1 MVRNAPLL
9 SVIAVVVCSLVP
21 VTPAAAQE
29 PHQTLKL
36 TLSDASLLD
45 QHAPGPAILPA
56 PQKRPSTLVPLYLSF
71 GALQALDVHS
81 TSTALN
87 RGAVEANP
95 LMGGI
100 AGSPLGLAVVKAGGT
115 AGVIYA
121 SERLWKK
128 NKGAAVALMIGAN
141 SAMAWVVQHNYRTA
155 R

>member
-1 MVRNAPLL
+1 MVRIAPLL
-9 SVIAVVVCSLVP
+9 SLIAVVVCSLVS

-29 PHQTLKL
+29 LHRTPVPVLR
-36 TLSDASLLD
+36 DASLLE
-45 QHAPGPAILPA
+45 QRTPA
-56 PQKRPSTLVPLYLSF
+56 PATLQAPQNRPSALIPLYLSF
-71 GALQALDVHS
+71 GTLQALDVHS
-81 TSTALN
+81 TTTALS

-95 LMGGI
+95 LMGGV

-128 NKGAAVALMIGAN
+128 NKGAAVVFMIGAN